1 MKSKLCP
8 RFIVIFLLALVTVT
22 TAVGQSKKQLQLE
35 SQRKSIL
42 KEIQQINSLLSDA
55 KSEETSL
62 LTKIE
67 DVNLKIKVRR
77 NLIQIT
83 NQQAN
88 LLTREI
94 KTNSEQIKAL
104 ETDLTARKKDYAAM
118 VVKSYKNKATQSK
131 LLFLLSSN
139 DFLQAYKRLNYM
151 KQYKRYQK
159 NQADS
164 IVSKTEKLVSLND
177 ALLVQKEDKTR
188 LIAENKKAQAQLQL
202 EKDKQ
207 QTLIATLKKDES
219 KYKKAIADKQKE
231 SNRIEREIE
240 KLIRDAIAAANKK
253 AKKTSSSKTLSLTPE
268 AKALAASF
276 SANKGK
282 LPWPVTTGRVTQKFG
297 KQPHAT
303 ISGIFTNSSGVKILT
318 SKNSDVKSVFNGVV
332 TDIQVIKGAN
342 QSVYIQ
348 HGSYFTVYSN
358 LKQLYV
364 KKGDKVS
371 TGMPIGKIATNNE
384 GKSVL
389 RFFIFNNSNKQN
401 PADWIYKM

>member
-1 MKSKLCP
+1 MKNKGSI
-8 RFIVIFLLALVTVT
+8 RFIIIFLLALVTVN
-22 TAVGQSKKQLQLE
+22 TAVGQSKKQRQLE
-35 SQRKSIL
+35 NQRKTIL
-42 KEIQQINSLLSDA
+42 KEIQQINSLLA
-55 KSEETSL
+55 ETKSEETSL

-67 DVNLKIKVRR
+67 DVNLKIKVRK
-77 NLIQIT
+77 NLIRIT

-94 KTNSEQIKAL
+94 KTNSDQIKAL
-104 ETDLTARKKDYAAM
+104 EADLAVRKKDYAAM

-139 DFLQAYKRLNYM
+139 DFLQAYKRYNYM

-164 IVSKTEKLVSLND
+164 IVSKTEKLVGLNE
-177 ALLVQKEDKTR
+177 ALLLQKEDKTR
-188 LIAENKKAQAQLQL
+188 LIAENKKAQAELQA
-202 EKDKQ
+202 EKNKQ
-207 QTLIATLKKDES
+207 QTLITTLKKDES
-219 KYKKAIADKQKE
+219 KYKKAIANKQKE
-231 SNRIEREIE
+231 SNRIERKIE
-240 KLIRDAIAAANKK
+240 KLIRDAIAAANRKK
-253 AKKTSSSKTLSLTPE
+253 NKTSTSKTLNLTPE

-282 LPWPVTTGRVTQKFG
+282 LPWPVSTGRVTQKFG
-297 KQPHAT
+297 KQRHAT
-303 ISGIFTNSSGVKILT
+303 IPGIYTNSSGVKILT
-318 SKNSDVKSVFNGVV
+318 SKNSDVKAVFNGVV
-332 TDIQVIKGAN
+332 SEIQMIKGAN

-348 HGSYFTVYSN
+348 HGNYFTVYSN
-358 LKQLYV
+358 LKNLRI
-364 KKGDKVS
+364 KKGDKVI

-401 PADWIYKM
+401 PAHWIYKM